1 MLTLACLYS
10 YIAMSSSSSSSVEL
24 DAHKCIF
31 CSTVKKC
38 KVNQCECF
46 LFANLLFCNRSCKDD
61 YILEVK
67 LIEMR
72 YNNVIPCDLHVFFDF
87 ETTGLDF
94 IHDQVT
100 EFGAV
105 VDMVWARR
113 SNIKHIQEKLKE
125 DSSEK
130 SFQFQTLIKTSVP
143 IDPRV
148 VELNGITQDKLNKEG
163 VTKEVAMAKFFSWIK
178 SFINRRPAVVYLTA
192 YNAHRFDMKFL
203 LKLMKVSKQD
213 PPDYIHFCVSDSFKA
228 CKRTFGPNEGSMKL
242 ESVYNR
248 VVKPE
253 HIEQQ
258 KHRAIEDNFMQM
270 DIVKAMTKEQQT
282 TFYRDLIENSKPI
295 SVVYVTNKKQ

>member
-1 MLTLACLYS
+1 
-10 YIAMSSSSSSSVEL
+10 MSSSSSSSVEI
-24 DAHKCIF
+24 DAHKCVF
-31 CSTVKKC
+31 CSTVQRC

-72 YNNVIPCDLHVFFDF
+72 YKNVIPCDLHVFFDF
-87 ETTGLDF
+87 ETTGLDVDH
-94 IHDQVT
+94 HDVT

-105 VDMVWARR
+105 VDMVWAKR

-125 DSSEK
+125 GPSGK
-130 SFQFQTLIKTSVP
+130 LFQFQTFIKTSIP

-163 VTKEVAMAKFFSWIK
+163 VKKEVAMANFFEWIK
-178 SFINRRPAVVYLTA
+178 SLVTRRPAVVYLTA
-192 YNAHRFDMKFL
+192 YNAHRFDLQFL
-203 LKLMKVSKQD
+203 LKLIKESKQD
-213 PPDYIHFCVSDSFKA
+213 IPDYIHFSVSDSFKA
-228 CKRTFGPNEGSMKL
+228 CKRTFGPSEGRMNL

-253 HIEQQ
+253 KTEQQ
-258 KHRAIEDNFMQM
+258 AHRAIEDNLMQM
-270 DIVKAMTKEQQT
+270 NIVEAMTEEQKAI
-282 TFYRDLIENSKPI
+282 FYRDLIDNSKPI
-295 SVVYVTNKKQ
+295 SVISEKNKKKE